1 LRCEPLESRSML
13 TAVVSVTPT
22 DLGGGYTGYSV
33 YLDDPDNVS
42 LSYFVTNFQF
52 SGPINQIKA
61 FGTLNVNDNVTAD
74 TLHGQG
80 GYDKTLDSY
89 FFVPFTSNLAGLGLV
104 QSTNSYEITAGTGG
118 GSQYDFIQLAYIVAS
133 GDVAYSGLIAHNA
146 SQIAVSGILSF
157 NSSPNAAIAGPTSVA
172 RGDTET
178 FTLLA
183 SDSPADLAAG
193 FTFNVDWGDGSTIEQ
208 VTGLSGT
215 QVTHTFSTVGQ
226 RTVSVTA
233 TDQHNAT
240 GAAGTLELIVS
251 AVQLLPNAQNGSLTD
266 LVWTGTSGAD
276 SVTFEELSATTIRVT
291 TTLENGLAT
300 SFVETFNGVT
310 GIVRG
315 AGLAGDDTLNAASL
329 TAKAATLDG
338 GTGNNTLYGGGG
350 DDTLIGGA
358 NLGVQVNG
366 PEGQQGSN
374 VLVGGAGND
383 TLYGNAIN
391 GAEGK
396 GGNNI
401 LLGGVGVDTLY
412 GSWTNGGEGGGR
424 NILVGG
430 ADADTLYDYQVA
442 DGAEGRGSI
451 LIAGDTSLSVVDLG
465 AVMSE
470 WSSTRPYLTR
480 VDYILNGGGDNG
492 SVVLQAGSTVTAD
505 GAANQLWGS
514 SGGDFNWFWY
524 ALALDTVNRAK
535 AGETHTTY

>member
-1 LRCEPLESRSML
+1 ML
-13 TAVVSVTPT
+13 AATVSVVPT
-22 DLGGGYTGYSV
+22 DLGGGYVGYNV
-33 YLDDPDNVS
+33 YLDDPDDVF

-61 FGTLNVNDNVTAD
+61 FNTINVHDNITANTLD
-74 TLHGQG
+74 GQG

-89 FFVPFTSNLAGLGLV
+89 FFAPFTDNLAGLGLV
-104 QSTNSYEITAGTGG
+104 QSTNGYEITAGTGG
-118 GSQYDFIQLAYIVAS
+118 GSQYDLVQLAYIVAT
-133 GDVAYSGLIAHNA
+133 GDVAYSGLVAHNA
-146 SQIAVSGILSF
+146 SQVAVSGLLSF
-157 NSSPNAAIAGPTSVA
+157 NSSPNAAIAGPTSTA
-172 RGDTET
+172 RDATET

-193 FTFNVDWGDGSTIEQ
+193 FTFTIDWGDGSPIEQ
-208 VTGLSGT
+208 VFGLSGT
-215 QVTHTFSTVGQ
+215 QVNHTFNTVGQ
-226 RTVSVTA
+226 HTISVTA

-240 GAAGTLELIVS
+240 GAAGTTEITVS

-266 LVWTGTSGAD
+266 LVWTGTAGAD
-276 SVTFEELSATTIRVT
+276 VVVFEQLGPTTIRVT

-300 SFVETFNGVT
+300 NFVETFTGIT

-315 AGLAGDDTLNAASL
+315 SGLDGNDTIDASAL
-329 TAKAATLDG
+329 TTTDATLDG
-338 GTGNNTLYGGGG
+338 GTGNNTLYGGDGN
-350 DDTLIGGA
+350 DTLIGGA
-358 NLGVQVNG
+358 NFGVSSNG
-366 PEGQQGSN
+366 PEGQQGNN

-401 LLGGVGVDTLY
+401 LIGGAGNDTLY
-412 GSWTNGGEGGGR
+412 GNWTDGGEGGGR

-430 ADADTLYDYQVA
+430 ADADTLYDYKIA

-451 LIAGDTSLSVVDLG
+451 LIAGNTSLSVANLG

-470 WSSTRPYLTR
+470 WASARSYTQR
-480 VDYILNGGGDNG
+480 VANILNGGGNNG
-492 SVVLQAGSTVTAD
+492 SVVLQPGVNVTTD

-514 SGGDFNWFWY
+514 TGGELNWFWY

-535 AGETHTTY
+535 VDETHTTY